1 MIMDTYQTIKLD
13 IAEGIATLTLNR
25 PEKKNALD
33 LSIREEIGDAVAKLR
48 SDDAVR
54 ALILAGAGG
63 DFCAGGDIRSMASV
77 ELSAEAG
84 RQRMRDM
91 HAWLRDLMELDRP
104 VICAVDGAA
113 YGAGFGL
120 ALVADFIIATPRA
133 RFCASFA
140 RMGLV
145 ADSGLFHTLPR
156 MVGLQRAKELLLSA
170 RELDAATAQDW
181 GIVSEIVSAETLS
194 ERARAIAGCFVNA
207 SGVAVALT
215 KAALGRAFESD
226 LGSMLE
232 VEASMQGIAFS
243 TPYHRAAV
251 RRFLDKQPL
260 LFQWPAARPPKQT

>member
-1 MIMDTYQTIKLD
+1 MTYQTIKFD
-13 IAEGIATLTLNR
+13 IAEAIATLTLNR
-25 PEKKNALD
+25 PERKNALD
-33 LSIREEIGDAVAKLR
+33 LSIRDEIGDAVAKVR
-48 SDDAVR
+48 SDEAVR
-54 ALILAGAGG
+54 ALILTGAGG

-84 RQRMRDM
+84 RRRMRAV

-133 RFCASFA
+133 RFCASFQ

-145 ADSGLFHTLPR
+145 ADSGLFYTLPR

-194 ERARAIAGCFVNA
+194 GRARAIAGCFVNA

-215 KAALGRAFESD
+215 KAALGRTFESD
-226 LGSMLE
+226 LAAMLE
-232 VEASMQGIAFS
+232 GEASSQGIAFS
-243 TPYHRAAV
+243 TPYHRAAA

-260 LFQWPAARPPKQT
+260 LFQWAPAKSPKQT

>member
-1 MIMDTYQTIKLD
+1 MTYQTIILD

-25 PEKKNALD
+25 PERKNALD
-33 LSIREEIGDAVAKLR
+33 LSIRDEISDAVAKLR

-54 ALILAGAGG
+54 ALILTGAGG
-63 DFCAGGDIRSMASV
+63 DFCAGGDIRGMASV

-84 RQRMRDM
+84 RQRMRDI

-133 RFCASFA
+133 RFCASFQ

-145 ADSGLFHTLPR
+145 ADSGLFYTLPR
-156 MVGLQRAKELLLSA
+156 VVGLQRAKELLLSA

-194 ERARAIAGCFVNA
+194 GRARAIAGCFVNA

-226 LGSMLE
+226 LASMLE
-232 VEASMQGIAFS
+232 VEASLQGIAFS

-260 LFQWPAARPPKQT
+260 LFQWPPAKSQE